1 MTVAARISWWD
12 YYGLSIAMLL
22 TPLVLGYICMAVL
35 LPITIRSFLMW
46 RRARS
51 SQSEAQTKEV
61 QKHESW
67 YNPGEE
73 DRIELHNSADIT
85 AVQPCFSQDRYFDVK
100 STASSRPLSSVA
112 DWSSVSGATTLTQ
125 APSVRSSGTKRPPS
139 YASPLPSRAPTTIY
153 RKPVN
158 GS

>member
-1 MTVAARISWWD
+1 
-12 YYGLSIAMLL
+12 MLI
-22 TPLVLGYICMAVL
+22 TPLVLAYICMAVL
-35 LPITIRSFLMW
+35 LPITIRSFLLW
-46 RRARS
+46 KRTRNP
-51 SQSEAQTKEV
+51 QSEVQTKEI

-67 YNPGEE
+67 YNPGVEE
-73 DRIELHNSADIT
+73 DIQSHHAPDIT
-85 AVQPCFSQDRYFDVK
+85 PAQQPRVSQDRQFDVK
-100 STASSRPLSSVA
+100 STTSSRPLSSVA

-139 YASPLPSRAPTTIY
+139 YASPLPSRAPTRIY